1 MPSSKIVE
9 DIYFDLETTA
19 RGPDSSPEAHYKE
32 NYLVMCGYT
41 AWGHYNYSNTI
52 DDLVREVERMLH
64 DGSRP
69 RLIAHNLK
77 FDLKWLLRLAPEV
90 PWHMC
95 EFYCTMTAEYRIS
108 GHRTKFISLEKA
120 ATNYSISL
128 KKTLDLGALIKQGVD
143 VADIDKKDLSK
154 YLEQDVKLL
163 RAVYISQEQAGYD
176 FDYILPLARMEL
188 NGLPLHEEK
197 TRGELK
203 SLAGIHAAAIRV
215 VESNIRSSLVWS
227 DGTAVNSGDFK
238 PLAPR
243 TISYYLTGYP
253 EHGLGGKNDKKHVVF
268 KQGHGPHLDQTKIK
282 SVWSAEP
289 NPNLG
294 YPINVGVLDDL
305 VKQSPVVAAYKE
317 AKDANKIINTYLI
330 PFLTEAKHTGGTIHP
345 KLNTCSTNTGRLS
358 SSNPN
363 GQNIPPTVRNLIKST
378 EGYIYEIDFA
388 QLEMI
393 GAATLSRD
401 SKMISDILDGRDIHF
416 ESGKEVFQWKTPA
429 DMTKEERRTVKGV
442 NFGLLYGGG
451 AAGISENTG
460 ANKATVKKLIA
471 SFYERYPGVKDWQD
485 EVYQEIT
492 RCPWVEGH
500 KDGESY
506 RAAIWTAPAEHGRRR
521 YYFEESASPLWKQ
534 RQDGR
539 TFSFKP
545 TETKNYPIQGFAGGD
560 IVMCALSVLDAV
572 LAFTDAKLRMTV
584 HDSIVVDWSKDKE
597 RDLEHIMNKV
607 CELVRTEL
615 SIPVPL
621 VYDIEAEVYW
631 L

>member
-1 MPSSKIVE
+1 MTSNKVVE

-32 NYLVMCGYT
+32 NELVMCGYM
-41 AWGHYNYSNTI
+41 AWGHYNYSDTI
-52 DDLVREVERMLH
+52 DELVREVERMLH

-90 PWHMC
+90 AWHMC

-108 GHRTKFISLEKA
+108 GHRTKFMSLEKA
-120 ATNYSISL
+120 ATNYGIFL

-143 VADIDKKDLSK
+143 VNDIDKKELRK
-154 YLEQDVKLL
+154 YLDQDVKLL
-163 RAVYISQEQAGYD
+163 RAVYTRQEKAGYD

-197 TRGELK
+197 TRRELK
-203 SLAGIHAAAIRV
+203 SLAGIHDAAIRV

-253 EHGLGGKNDKKHVVF
+253 EHGLGGKNDKKHIVF
-268 KQGHGPHLDQTKIK
+268 KQGHGPHLDQTKIE

-294 YPINVGVLDDL
+294 YPINAGVLDDL

-330 PFLTEAKHTGGTIHP
+330 PFLTEAKHTGGTVHP

-363 GQNIPPTVRNLIKST
+363 GQNIPPLVRNLIKST

-393 GAATLSRD
+393 GAATLSGD
-401 SKMISDILDGRDIHF
+401 SQMILDITRGRDIHF
-416 ESGKEVFQWKTPA
+416 HSGKAVFGWKTPT
-429 DMTKEERRTVKGV
+429 DMTKDDRRTVKGV

-451 AAGISENTG
+451 AAGISANTG
-460 ANKATVKKLIA
+460 ADKSTVKKLIA
-471 SFYERYPGVKDWQD
+471 SFYERYPGIKQWQD
-485 EVYQEIT
+485 DVYEEIMANA
-492 RCPWVEGH
+492 CVEGT

-506 RAAIWTAPAEHGRRR
+506 RASMWVAPDKHGNRS
-521 YYFEESASPLWKQ
+521 YYFEESTSPLWKQ
-534 RQDGR
+534 HKDGR
-539 TFSFKP
+539 KFSFKP

-560 IVMCALSVLDAV
+560 IVMSALTILDSVLAT
-572 LAFTDAKLRMTV
+572 TDAKLRMTV

-597 RDLEHIMNKV
+597 TDLKMIMNKV